1 MRRAIPVVLAA
12 ALAAPLGVH
21 VPVDAQEARLDRLVQ
36 SRSLEQP
43 MPSARRVPLPSDN
56 PLELLPV
63 FGNVYLLARGPSNVA
78 IQIGDEGVLLVDAA
92 TAAVSDRVLEAGTCP
107 LRWAAQLHHQHHL

>member
-12 ALAAPLGVH
+12 ALASPVGLN

-43 MPSARRVPLPSDN
+43 LPSARRIPLPSDN
-56 PLELLPV
+56 PLGTGV
-63 FGNVYLLARGPSNVA
+63 SVA
-78 IQIGDEGVLLVDAA
+78 
-92 TAAVSDRVLEAGTCP
+92 AGTVAGGEVAEAVENQGRVCAGPYGIRP
-107 LRWAAQLHHQHHL
+107 LSESQALRRIADLAWSK

>member
-12 ALAAPLGVH
+12 ALASPVGLNVPL
-21 VPVDAQEARLDRLVQ
+21 DAQEARLDRLVQ

-43 MPSARRVPLPSDN
+43 LPSARRIPLPSDN

-63 FGNVYLLARGPSNVA
+63 FGHVYMLAGGPSNVA
-78 IQIGDEGVLLVDAA
+78 IQVGDDFCRSCGK
-92 TAAVSDRVLEAGTCP
+92 AVSSSAPARCANRP
-107 LRWAAQLHHQHHL
+107 SR